1 VRCLLRH
8 DPRPGR
14 TTNDRALA
22 QRRGALKL
30 IFLIGVSFG
39 LILGYGLLQLIQA
52 KKDRQF
58 FAITEY
64 WVYLPKEE
72 LPPQDEVMKLLLGGN
87 SPIGPEEG
95 LLLSDIRLHVGLVLR
110 SKNLHVF
117 RPDLLDESVV
127 ATAEQLSL
135 ISECQAVAKLRF
147 LSEFKLKSEAHLK
160 LMPYLAYAYAKL
172 ADGKV
177 VYDST
182 AELLMTVPEL
192 LDRLK
197 NDREAKGAET
207 HLRTVWKTTANGGKA
222 ETHGLVKKGLP
233 ELITLEVH
241 SDERLLVTGLMEDA
255 ARQLWNSGVLS
266 SPIEVDSFNDRF
278 QLILSPVNK
287 GLAEVRILRIQ
298 AQ

>member
-1 VRCLLRH
+1 
-8 DPRPGR
+8 
-14 TTNDRALA
+14 
-22 QRRGALKL
+22 L
-30 IFLIGVSFG
+30 IFLIGVVLG
-39 LILGYGLLQLIQA
+39 LILGYGILQFFQA
-52 KKDRQF
+52 RQDGRF
-58 FAITEY
+58 FAIIEY
-64 WVYLPKEE
+64 WVYLPNEA
-72 LPPQDEVMKLLLGGN
+72 LPPQDEVMKLLLGRN

-127 ATAEQLSL
+127 ASAEHLSL

-147 LSEFKLKSEAHLK
+147 LSELKLKSEAHLK

-177 VYDST
+177 IYDST

-192 LDRLK
+192 LERLK
-197 NDREAKGAET
+197 NDRQAKGPET
-207 HLRTVWKTTANGGKA
+207 HLRTVWKTTANGGRA

-233 ELITLEVH
+233 ELVTLEVH

-255 ARQLWNSGVLS
+255 AKQLWDSGELS

-278 QLILSPVNK
+278 QLVLSPAKK